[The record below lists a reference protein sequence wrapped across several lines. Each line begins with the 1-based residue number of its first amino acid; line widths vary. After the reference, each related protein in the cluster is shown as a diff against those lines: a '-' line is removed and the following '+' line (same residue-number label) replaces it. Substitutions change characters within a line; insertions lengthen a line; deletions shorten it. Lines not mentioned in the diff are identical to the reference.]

1 MTVSKAKE
9 TETPPAKHTQCN
21 EQVPTFGVSLR
32 LHKKNALRFMAKS
45 HQTSLSHDFSKMYTS
60 IKLECVEE
68 KTNQYANLM
77 FEYQK
82 QSGSRKDRGK
92 EKVLLVKHK
101 GIGSWRVKDDARQED
116 TASKKYVTAA
126 RLKK

>member
-1 MTVSKAKE
+1 MTVGIVVHSSWVIINSKYIRGRMTKMEA
-9 TETPPAKHTQCN
+9 A
-21 EQVPTFGVSLR
+21 GLR
-32 LHKKNALRFMAKS
+32 PGKGGQ
-45 HQTSLSHDFSKMYTS
+45 QTYDFAKMYIS

-68 KTNQYANLM
+68 KMNQYVDLM

-82 QSGSRKDRGK
+82 QSGSGKDRGK

-101 GIGSWRVKDDARQED
+101 GIGSWRVKDAAQQED

-126 RLKK
+126 RLKKWIKYLLL